1 MGEWVDRE
9 GLSTSLTSVRARAVI
24 RWTKDFRK
32 GALLFEK
39 GLGKEGRG
47 GGGDW
52 APARLTRVRRFSYRA
67 TRVPPR
73 ASIAAMADWEA
84 FETVMWTFGVRKYST
99 PCTVRHDIL
108 QVSRHYHSKGSSELP
123 PTGSHLSK
131 TGETHVSEK
140 FDAVVDPV
148 DTPRFEQFAHRDRP

>member
-1 MGEWVDRE
+1 M
-9 GLSTSLTSVRARAVI
+9 
-24 RWTKDFRK
+24 
-32 GALLFEK
+32 
-39 GLGKEGRG
+39 
-47 GGGDW
+47 

-108 QVSRHYHSKGSSELP
+108 QVSRHYHSKGSSEVP

-131 TGETHVSEK
+131 TGETHVSEE